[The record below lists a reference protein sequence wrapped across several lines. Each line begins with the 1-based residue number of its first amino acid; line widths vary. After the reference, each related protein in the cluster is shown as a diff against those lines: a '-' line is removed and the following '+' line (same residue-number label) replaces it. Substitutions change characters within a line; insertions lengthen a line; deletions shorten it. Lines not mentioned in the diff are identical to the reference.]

1 MAVRSISNKIWKNP
15 VVFYIWKT
23 YPLLYFS
30 KHYSHKTNITWYTDI
45 EVVAIS
51 SCTVY
56 HICSICSVI
65 LTAIAHLLIQE
76 AIFHPECEIV
86 NILITANSK
95 RLLIVKSTDSLIGH
109 KVWLILTLHKK
120 WWFPLMISLV
130 NVTKFQKTADLVTFT
145 EEILNG
151 KLHFLCSAK
160 NITLMKTILKEAFNI
175 NV

>member
-1 MAVRSISNKIWKNP
+1 M
-15 VVFYIWKT
+15 FCIWKT
-23 YPLLYFS
+23 YLLLYFS
-30 KHYSHKTNITWYTDI
+30 KHYSHKTNITWYDDI
-45 EVVAIS
+45 EVAIS
-51 SCTVY
+51 NCTVY

-76 AIFHPECEIV
+76 TIFHPDCEIV
-86 NILITANSK
+86 NILIIANSK

-109 KVWLILTLHKK
+109 KVLLILTLHKK

-151 KLHFLCSAK
+151 KLHFLCSVK